1 MGILPGVVLPWQK
14 LKSNRKSNK
23 STFNNIKRLFR
34 FGNRGLMKKIC
45 TLNIYKLNI
54 YHVINIM
61 LELEITQYQNWLRIS
76 LR

>member
-34 FGNRGLMKKIC
+34 FGNRGFDEKNMYSQHL
-45 TLNIYKLNI
+45 
-54 YHVINIM
+54 
-61 LELEITQYQNWLRIS
+61 
-76 LR
+76 